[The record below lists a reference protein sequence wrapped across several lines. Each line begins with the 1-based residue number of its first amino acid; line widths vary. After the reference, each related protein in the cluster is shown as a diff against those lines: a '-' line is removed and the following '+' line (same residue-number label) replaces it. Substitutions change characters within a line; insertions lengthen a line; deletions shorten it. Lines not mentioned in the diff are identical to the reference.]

1 MFNMTQL
8 REKSHII
15 LWLLLFFFIAS
26 MTVGGLVGGANIMD
40 MIIGGKNIRLNAG
53 RIDGKAISHTR
64 YQRQREIQLNRL
76 RQQGQN
82 IDNRA
87 YQNAGDF
94 AWNTIIERELK
105 DEKIKE
111 LGLEVSLD
119 EIYDFLVFTPPP
131 AFQNDLMNAGLFA
144 NENAKFDTLSY
155 QSAVENGALPPE
167 IEPLLLNWENYL
179 RIWLADRKL
188 RNLYNSLGS
197 INDEQI
203 KYDFMKNNVNC
214 TIDYIYISPNTIP
227 DSLILIDDNDIQDRY
242 NKDKDDQYTLEER
255 ITMEYVVFRVPKP
268 LNEEDSLN
276 IAAVEDSVMQLALDF
291 TADAEDY
298 TFKEAIEKY
307 NIIKV
312 DTIDV
317 HESFESNSGIPFQM
331 GVLRNAVRFAFDTQ
345 IGSLSDPIT
354 ANNGI
359 AIFHSID
366 QKPAGYKPIEDVK
379 TNIRRTL
386 LGEYKNNYAIDKIQS
401 IKVTDDWKSTASLD
415 SLLEYNKEET
425 STLGGSFTNIGKSN
439 QLTGTLL
446 AMENGEI
453 SDVVE
458 TFNAIVKV
466 KMISKDTINDSL
478 YQSEY
483 NTIRTRLLN
492 LETSRSYTNWLT
504 KAKKNIE
511 IEDYRSEVY

>member
-40 MIIGGKNIRLNAG
+40 MIIGGKNITINAG
-53 RIDGKAISHTR
+53 RIDGKPISHTR
-64 YQRQREIQLNRL
+64 YQREREIQLNRL
-76 RQQGQN
+76 RQQGQT

-105 DEKIKE
+105 DQKIKE
-111 LGLEVSLD
+111 LGLEVNLD

-131 AFQNDLMNAGLFA
+131 AFQNDLINVGLFVK
-144 NENAKFDTLSY
+144 EDTKFDTLSY
-155 QSAVENGALPPE
+155 QTAVENGALPNE

-179 RIWLADRKL
+179 RVWLADRKL
-188 RNLYNSLGS
+188 RNLYNNLGS
-197 INDEQI
+197 VSDEQV
-203 KYDFMKNNVNC
+203 KYDFIKNNTNC
-214 TIDYIYISPNTIP
+214 TLDYIYISPNKIP
-227 DSLILIDDNDIQDRY
+227 DADIEVSDVEIQNRY
-242 NKDKDDQYTLEER
+242 NDDKEKLYGLKER

-268 LNEEDSLN
+268 ITEEDSLN
-276 IAAVEDSVMQLALDF
+276 ISAVEDSVMQLALDF

-298 TFKEAIEKY
+298 SFRNAIEKY
-307 NIIKV
+307 GITKV

-331 GVLRNAVRFAFDTQ
+331 GVLRNAVRFAFDTA

-359 AIFHSID
+359 AIFHSIN

-379 TNIRRTL
+379 TNIQKTL
-386 LGEYKNNYAIDKIQS
+386 LSEFKKNSAIDIIKS
-401 IKVTDDWKSTASLD
+401 INADDDWKNIASSD
-415 SLLEYNKEET
+415 TLLEFNRGET
-425 STLGGSFTNIGKSN
+425 STVGGSFTNIGKSN

-446 AMENGEI
+446 AMQNGETSNVI
-453 SDVVE
+453 E
-458 TFNAIVKV
+458 TFNSVLRV
-466 KMISKDTINDSL
+466 KMITKDDFNDSL
-478 YQSEY
+478 YQAEY

-492 LETSRSYTNWLT
+492 AENSRSYTNWLT

>member
-1 MFNMTQL
+1 
-8 REKSHII
+8 
-15 LWLLLFFFIAS
+15 
-26 MTVGGLVGGANIMD
+26 
-40 MIIGGKNIRLNAG
+40 
-53 RIDGKAISHTR
+53 
-64 YQRQREIQLNRL
+64 
-76 RQQGQN
+76 
-82 IDNRA
+82 
-87 YQNAGDF
+87 
-94 AWNTIIERELK
+94 
-105 DEKIKE
+105 
-111 LGLEVSLD
+111 
-119 EIYDFLVFTPPP
+119 
-131 AFQNDLMNAGLFA
+131 
-144 NENAKFDTLSY
+144 
-155 QSAVENGALPPE
+155 
-167 IEPLLLNWENYL
+167 
-179 RIWLADRKL
+179 
-188 RNLYNSLGS
+188 
-197 INDEQI
+197 
-203 KYDFMKNNVNC
+203 MKNNVNC

-242 NKDKDDQYTLEER
+242 NKDKDDQYTLDER

-439 QLTGTLL
+439 QLTGTLI